1 MNELSF
7 MFILILGLLVIGVP
21 IGVSLGIGVVGALW
35 WADESMM
42 FFTQKLFNNFDS
54 FPLLAIPFFVLSG
67 DIMARGTLADTLLN
81 FCRSMLGHKKAGMA
95 YITIVTCLFYGAL
108 CGSAAATTAAVGATM
123 IPAMEREGYPKPFAT
138 AVSTASGS
146 LGIIIPPS
154 IPMILYGAFGGVS
167 VADMF
172 IGGIIPGCFIG
183 LMLMLTAGY
192 ICRRY
197 NYDTVLP
204 KASARERWETF
215 KKAGWA
221 LGVPIIILG
230 GIYGG
235 IATPTEAGVM
245 AVVYAFLVETFIN
258 KSMSLKLCAKI
269 MVDSANT
276 VGLIM
281 LVLVTA
287 NALGNIMMLANIE
300 DALLAWMQSLTSS
313 KHVLLA
319 ILIIFLFFLGMVVEV
334 SAIILIF
341 APLLVPVVTTYG
353 IDPVHFGIVFVV
365 SMCLGGLTP
374 PVGVNLFIGCSIS
387 NLSIVR
393 LTKAVLPFIASIII
407 GCFILAYVPFLT
419 LCLI

>member
-7 MFILILGLLVIGVP
+7 MFLLILGLLVIGVP
-21 IGVSLGIGVVGALW
+21 IGVSLGLGVVGALW

-81 FCRSMLGHKKAGMA
+81 FCRAMLGHRKAGMA
-95 YITIVTCLFYGAL
+95 YITIITCLFYGAL

-138 AVSTASGS
+138 AVSTSSGA

-167 VADMF
+167 VADLF

-183 LMLMLTAGY
+183 LMLMVTAGY
-192 ICRRY
+192 ICHRH

-204 KASARERWETF
+204 KASLAERWASF

-221 LGVPIIILG
+221 LGVPVIILG

-245 AVVYAFLVETFIN
+245 AVVYALLVETFIN
-258 KSMSLKLCAKI
+258 RSMTWKLCAKI

-287 NALGNIMMLANIE
+287 NALGNIMMLANIQE
-300 DALLAWMQSLTSS
+300 ALLSSMQALTSS

-319 ILIIFLFFLGMVVEV
+319 ILIVFLFFLGMVVEV

-393 LTKAVLPFIASIII
+393 LTHAVLPFIAAIIA
-407 GCFILAYVPFLT
+407 GCFILAYVPAFT
-419 LCLI
+419 LCLL

>member
-1 MNELSF
+1 MSELSF
-7 MFILILGLLVIGVP
+7 MFLVILGLLVIGVP
-21 IGVSLGIGVVGALW
+21 IGVSLGIGVASALW

-54 FPLLAIPFFVLSG
+54 FPLMAIPFFVLSG

-81 FCRSMLGHKKAGMA
+81 FCRAMLGHRKAGMA

-138 AVSTASGS
+138 AVSTSSGA

-167 VADMF
+167 VADLF

-192 ICRRY
+192 ICHRN

-204 KASARERWETF
+204 KASLTERWATF

-221 LGVPIIILG
+221 LGVPVIILG

-258 KSMSLKLCAKI
+258 KSMTWKLCAKI

-287 NALGNIMMLANIE
+287 NALGNIMMLANIQ
-300 DALLAWMQSLTSS
+300 DALLASMQSLTSN
-313 KHVLLA
+313 KYVLLA
-319 ILIIFLFFLGMVVEV
+319 ILITFLFFLGMVVEV

-341 APLLVPVVTTYG
+341 APLLVPVVTSYG

-387 NLSIVR
+387 NLSIAR
-393 LTKAVLPFIASIII
+393 LTHAVLPFIAAIII
-407 GCFILAYVPFLT
+407 GCFVLAYVPAIS
-419 LCLI
+419 LCLL